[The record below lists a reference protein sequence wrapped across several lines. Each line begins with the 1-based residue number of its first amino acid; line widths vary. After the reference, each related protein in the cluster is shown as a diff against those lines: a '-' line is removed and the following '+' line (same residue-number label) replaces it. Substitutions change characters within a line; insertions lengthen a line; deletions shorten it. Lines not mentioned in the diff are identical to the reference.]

1 MDKGKVT
8 FLGLCAQPE
17 GFEISKKVSLLLGLA
32 LCLVLTPCTLRRQRP
47 VLPEPV
53 PENAIIRTIWVDDQ
67 ALGFEQPADSTLEQ
81 IDALLSA
88 LGLEAG
94 TPYDPQKTA
103 RGTAALR
110 RLYRERGKA
119 VQVRSEIHQL
129 TPGFVEIVF
138 TLSEE

>member
-1 MDKGKVT
+1 M
-8 FLGLCAQPE
+8 
-17 GFEISKKVSLLLGLA
+17 SKKVSLLLSLA
-32 LCLVLTPCTLRRQRP
+32 LCLVLTPCTLRLRRQRP

-53 PENAIIRTIWVDDQ
+53 PENSIISTIWVDEQ
-67 ALGFEQPADSTLEQ
+67 ALAFEQPADSTLEQ